1 MTEWRGLVPGV
12 VLKEVATRG
21 SAWTNCV
28 VVRSEPV
35 GLVFEVERAVADAG
49 GDVENVRSTVLV
61 PWTSVM
67 HVVIGEQ
74 RS

>member
-1 MTEWRGLVPGV
+1 MTDWRGLVPGA

-21 SAWTNCV
+21 TAWTNCT

-35 GLVFEVERAVADAG
+35 GLVFEVERTITEG
-49 GDVENVRSTVLV
+49 GDVEHVRSTVLV

-67 HVVIGEQ
+67 HVVISEE

>member
-21 SAWTNCV
+21 NAWADCT
-28 VVRSEPV
+28 VVRSEAV
-35 GLVFEVERAVADAG
+35 GLVVEVERTVTEG

-67 HVVIGEQ
+67 HVVISEH